1 MADDHAPRPP
11 VTTAP
16 ITMALETTAFDP
28 AARDNPHPRLA
39 ALRETCPHFRDEV
52 AKTWFFT
59 RHADVRA
66 VVNDRTLARHPSN
79 VEEGSHTHFLTVRPP
94 GLSGSFQEAGSIL
107 FMDDPDHQRVREPLA
122 RAFYARVA
130 AMKARIE
137 SVVEEV
143 LAGVT
148 SPAFDLVADVA
159 IPIPILVIARILG
172 VEEHRLGEF
181 REWSEG
187 AILGLFPLKTEAQ
200 TAIQVK
206 ASNALDAYFLELMA
220 ARRRAP
226 QDDLISDMVRLQ
238 AEGAPLS
245 DAEISINLAS
255 LLIGGN
261 LTTTDLISMAV
272 RLLLTN
278 PDQLAAFKADP
289 GLAGALV
296 EETLRYDPPID
307 ITGRVV
313 MEDRELAGCPVKA
326 RQHVMTSL
334 RAANRDPAV
343 FPAPDVFDIRRAH
356 TAPHVAF
363 GGGSHICI
371 GAPLARIEAAAA
383 LKGIFARWPN
393 LKLTTA
399 EAEWRVL
406 PFFRGLARLDVVA

>member
-1 MADDHAPRPP
+1 MADDLAPRPP
-11 VTTAP
+11 LTSVMQTS
-16 ITMALETTAFDP
+16 ALDP
-28 AARDNPHPRLA
+28 EARADPHGRLA
-39 ALRETCPHFRDEV
+39 DLRETCPHFRDEI

-66 VVNDRTLARHPSN
+66 VVNDRSLARHPSN
-79 VEEGSHTHFLTVRPP
+79 VEDGSHTKLLAVRTQGMPK
-94 GLSGSFQEAGSIL
+94 SFEEAGTIL

-122 RAFYARVA
+122 KAFYARVA
-130 AMKARIE
+130 AMKQRIE
-137 SVVEEV
+137 AVVESV

-148 SPAFDLVADVA
+148 SDRFDLVADVA
-159 IPIPILVIARILG
+159 IPIPILAIARILG
-172 VEEHRLGEF
+172 VEEHRLAEF

-187 AILGLFPLKTEAQ
+187 AILGLYPMKSAEQ
-200 TAIQVK
+200 TAQMV
-206 ASNALDAYFLELMA
+206 AAAGALDDYFLGLMA
-220 ARRRAP
+220 ARRSAP
-226 QDDLISDMVRLQ
+226 EDDLISDMVRLQ

-245 DAEISINLAS
+245 DAEISVNLAA

-289 GLAGALV
+289 GLASAVV

-313 MEDRELAGCPVKA
+313 MEDRDLAGCPVKA

-343 FPAPDVFDIRRAH
+343 FPNPDVFDPARPH

-393 LKLTTA
+393 LRLA
-399 EAEWRVL
+399 HEDFEWRTL
-406 PFFRGLARLDVVA
+406 PFFRGLARLDVIA